1 MCTLIEKDVLMEE
14 ISATAA
20 FIGYR
25 FGKNESAPKEFL
37 RTSEL
42 TRFLRTNSPEEIDA
56 DQIRKELDELKKP
69 FLNKPVV
76 LVNK

>member
-1 MCTLIEKDVLMEE
+1 MCTLMEKDVLMEE

-42 TRFLRTNSPEEIDA
+42 TRFLRTNSPEKIDA

>member
-1 MCTLIEKDVLMEE
+1 MCTLMEKDVLIEE
-14 ISATAA
+14 VSAVAA

-37 RTSEL
+37 RTSEI
-42 TRFLRTNSPEEIDA
+42 TRFLRTNSPENIDA
-56 DQIRKELDELKKP
+56 ESIRKELKNLKKP

-76 LVNK
+76 LIKE